1 MEGATPAAAVTVRDL
16 SVRFGSTQALD
27 SVSLSLAEGE
37 VHGLV
42 GENGAGK
49 STLGKVVGGLYQPD
63 SGELEVFGRPVH
75 RWDTRRAQD
84 AGVVIIAQE
93 LCLVPALTVA
103 ENVFLGRESRTFGV
117 LHADLRAR
125 YRKLEEIC
133 GFGLPPDA
141 PVETLPIA
149 DQQKVEIMRA
159 LAREARVIVMDEPT
173 SSLTADE
180 SERLHEIMRWLRER
194 GTTVVYVTH
203 FLDDVLANCDRVT
216 VMRDGRVIRTAEAA
230 AETKAG
236 LVEAMLGEPVDML
249 LPELPPAPPPDTEPV
264 AEMRDVRGDAV
275 RGVSLRVRPGE
286 IVGLAGLVGSG
297 RTEIARALFGCDRI
311 ESGQVLFRGEPVTD
325 ASPRASIARGMAMI
339 PEDRRAQGLVLQR
352 PVLENVTLP
361 HLGRFSRSGVL
372 SRGSERAAVRELV
385 ERLGVRPAALDGDV
399 SVYSGGNQQKV
410 LFAKWLL
417 GRPEFL
423 ILDEPTRGVDV
434 GAKSR
439 IYQLIV
445 EVAAAGTGIL
455 LISSE
460 LEEVIGLSH
469 RVHLVRGGAVVGEVP
484 GPGTSVDEVL
494 QRLFEVGQPQQ
505 SPSAD
510 ETETGGRP

>member
-1 MEGATPAAAVTVRDL
+1 M

-27 SVSLSLAEGE
+27 SVSLSLVEGE

-49 STLGKVVGGLYQPD
+49 STLGKVIGGLYQPD
-63 SGELEVFGRPVH
+63 SGELEVFGRQVH
-75 RWDTRRAQD
+75 RWDTRRAQE
-84 AGVVIIAQE
+84 AGVVVIAQE

-103 ENVFLGRESRTFGV
+103 ENVFLGRESRTLGV
-117 LHADLRAR
+117 LRGDLRGR
-125 YRKLEEIC
+125 YRDLEKIC

-141 PVETLPIA
+141 PVHTLSIA

-159 LAREARVIVMDEPT
+159 LARDARIIVMDEPT

-180 SERLHEIMRWLRER
+180 SDRLHEIMRRLRSR

-203 FLDDVLANCDRVT
+203 FLDDVLGNCDRVT
-216 VMRDGRVIRTAEAA
+216 VMRDGRVIRTAPAA
-230 AETKAG
+230 RETKAS
-236 LVEAMLGEPVDML
+236 LVEAMLGEPVDMV
-249 LPELPPAPPPDTEPV
+249 LPERPPAPSPGTAPV
-264 AEMRDVRGDAV
+264 AEMREVRSASV
-275 RGVSLRVRPGE
+275 REVSLLVRPGE

-297 RTEIARALFGCDRI
+297 RTEIARALFGCDRV
-311 ESGQVLFRGEPVTD
+311 ESGQVLFGGAVVTA

-339 PEDRRAQGLVLQR
+339 PEDRRAQGLVLLR

-361 HLGRFSRSGVL
+361 HLRRFSRAGVL
-372 SRGSERAAVRELV
+372 SRRAERAAVRELV

-417 GRPEFL
+417 GRPGFL

-445 EVAAAGTGIL
+445 EIAAAGTGVL

-460 LEEVIGLSH
+460 LEEVVGLSH
-469 RVHLVRGGAVVGEVP
+469 RVHLVRDGSIIAEVP

-494 QRLFEVGQPQQ
+494 QRLFEVGAT
-505 SPSAD
+505 SPG
-510 ETETGGRP
+510 TEGRP

>member
-1 MEGATPAAAVTVRDL
+1 MGGPAPAVAATVREL

-27 SVSLSLAEGE
+27 SVSLSLFEGE

-49 STLGKVVGGLYQPD
+49 STLGKVIGGLYQPD
-63 SGELEVFGRPVH
+63 SGELEVFGRAVQ

-93 LCLVPALTVA
+93 LCLVPAMTVA
-103 ENVFLGRESRTFGV
+103 ENVFLGREHRTFGV
-117 LHADLRAR
+117 LHRDLAAR
-125 YRKLEEIC
+125 YRELEKIC
-133 GFGLPPDA
+133 GFGLPADA
-141 PVETLPIA
+141 PVQSLPIA

-159 LAREARVIVMDEPT
+159 LARDARIIVMDEPT

-180 SERLHEIMRWLRER
+180 SERLHEIMRRLRER

-216 VMRDGRVIRTAEAA
+216 VMRDGRVIRTAPAA
-230 AETKAG
+230 QETKAG
-236 LVEAMLGEPVDML
+236 LVEAMLGEPADML
-249 LPELPPAPPPDTEPV
+249 LPERPPAPPPDTPPV
-264 AEMRDVRGDAV
+264 AEMRDVHAGMV
-275 RGVSLRVRPGE
+275 SGVSLRVRPGE

-311 ESGQVLFRGEPVTD
+311 DSGEVLFRGEPVTD

-339 PEDRRAQGLVLQR
+339 PEDRRAQGLVLLR
-352 PVLENVTLP
+352 PVMENVTLP
-361 HLGRFSRSGVL
+361 HLRRFTRAGVL
-372 SRGSERAAVRELV
+372 SRGGERAAVRELI
-385 ERLGVRPAALDGDV
+385 ERLGVRPAALDGDIA
-399 SVYSGGNQQKV
+399 VYSGGNQQKV

-417 GRPEFL
+417 GHPELL

-445 EVAAAGTGIL
+445 EIAAAGTGIL

-460 LEEVIGLSH
+460 LEEVAGLSH
-469 RVHLVRGGAVVGEVP
+469 RVHLVRGGSIVGEVP
-484 GPGTSVDEVL
+484 GPGTSVDEIL
-494 QRLFEVGQPQQ
+494 QRLFEV
-505 SPSAD
+505 D
-510 ETETGGRP
+510 EPVQTPREGRP